1 MRDDGVEMKARISNH
16 QRQALIW
23 VLREAILHGR
33 FQTRQSL
40 KSSKFEQSAV
50 SKQMFFLFDAIHDI
64 PDILNGLK
72 ELDEQSLLESAF
84 RTYDE
89 EWGRQSRPRISL
101 ESLYRTGKEV
111 AARPGENHVDGN

>member
-1 MRDDGVEMKARISNH
+1 MKARISNH